1 MIVDHD
7 LLLMIGLA
15 MLGLSLPSLLSAMV
29 DERPPI
35 VAAFGLVLGAGMA
48 GWGLI
53 GGDRGFDPANLPHLF
68 FEVLGRYLP

>member
-7 LLLMIGLA
+7 LLFIIGLC
-15 MLGLSLPSLLSAMV
+15 MLGLSLPSLLSALV
-29 DERPPI
+29 DDRPPL
-35 VAAFGLVLGAGMA
+35 VAGFGLSLGAVMA